1 MADATAPKLQ
11 APGAGL
17 PWIEL
22 LVAKY
27 LIFPR
32 ACRKLTWAA
41 AAQQFQDEGEKV
53 LAMWDATPAEKLGDR
68 VLVRRLR
75 GMEDSSRHWSVAM
88 TVEHLTM
95 VGTGIRGVIGQLRRG
110 EVPNRTARV
119 EDVKPK
125 GATSHAEVRA
135 AFKRLLADAA
145 AATQTELPIPPGVG
159 PRFPHPWFGPL
170 GAHQWHCLL
179 GLHQSI
185 HRKQIE
191 KIRVGLGLS

>member
-1 MADATAPKLQ
+1 MTEPIAPKLQ

-32 ACRKLTWAA
+32 TCRKLTWAA
-41 AAQQFQDEGEKV
+41 AAQQFQDEGAKV
-53 LAMWDATPAEKLGDR
+53 LAMWDATPAEKLGER
-68 VLVRRLR
+68 VLVRRIA

-95 VGTGIRGVIGQLRRG
+95 VGSGIRGVIGQLRRG
-110 EVPNRTARV
+110 EVPNRTARTA
-119 EDVKPK
+119 DFKPK
-125 GATSHAEVRA
+125 GTAPHAEVRA
-135 AFKRLLADAA
+135 AFERLLADAA
-145 AATQTELPIPPGVG
+145 AATQSEPPIPPGVG

-185 HRKQIE
+185 HRQQIE